1 MTRWQIA
8 KISSRRCETKSTAL
22 PRARSVS
29 TMPKSRSTSVVVSA
43 AVGSSITMTRA
54 FVVSAFA
61 ISTSCWSAI
70 ESPRASR
77 SGVEPNAELLEHGGR
92 LAAHPPAVDAAE
104 ALERLRADEDV
115 LGDGQVGE
123 ERRLLED
130 DRDPGG
136 LRLLGVVEDRLL
148 AVEDEPAGVGPVD
161 AGEDLD
167 ERRLAGAVLADEA
180 VHLAGEERDVAVLER
195 VDGAEALLGVLESE
209 HGVRERGRQ
218 RSSAP
223 RGGAARPAAPPPLS
237 WSART

>member
-1 MTRWQIA
+1 M
-8 KISSRRCETKSTAL
+8 KSTAL

-29 TMPKSRSTSVVVSA
+29 TMPNSRSTSCVVSA
-43 AVGSSITMTRA
+43 AVGSSITITRA

-77 SGVEPNAELLEHGGR
+77 SGSSRTPSWSKTRGR
-92 LAAHPPAVDAAE
+92 LAPHPPAVDAAE
-104 ALERLRADEDV
+104 ALQRLRADEDV
-115 LGDGQVGE
+115 LGDAQVGE

-148 AVEDEPAGVGPVD
+148 AVEQEAAGVGPVH
-161 AGEDLD
+161 AREDLD

-180 VHLAGEERDVAVLER
+180 VHLAGEQLDVAVLER
-195 VDGAEALLGVLESE
+195 VHGAEALLRVLEGE
-209 HGVRERGRQ
+209 DGVRCGVVTVVRESRR
-218 RSSAP
+218 
-223 RGGAARPAAPPPLS
+223 GAARRGAPPVGP
-237 WSART
+237 RT